1 MRMAMQAVYGD
12 DTVREDTFS
21 LSSAH
26 RHRDLLKV
34 YPDRLIRC
42 VNKIQT
48 LRDGPIHLKRDV
60 GSTAGGKPY

>member
-1 MRMAMQAVYGD
+1 MRMAMQAVNGD

-26 RHRDLLKV
+26 RHQDLLKV

-42 VNKIQT
+42 VDKMQT
-48 LRDGPIHLKRDV
+48 LRDGLIHPKRNV